1 MDILV
6 LDAPMKFIHGKMIE
20 QGAKEWSRYLT
31 SQFNPI
37 GRGTLYSEQFDKETG
52 LKVYLY
58 SANITLECVGE
69 SKGYLKVIKAEE
81 TDVITYHKIIEEG
94 KLLEEKITFVPVY
107 KFQYINGKEHHDVE
121 RFMQDEQGK
130 RALESYMEEWKNLIA
145 DEETLSSTTE
155 AVKDV
160 TDDSV
165 DGALVKEAIKKIYAG
180 KTAHKEMRSFMPDIE
195 NLKAPVPKELQSD
208 AYTMHY
214 DMLSAQ
220 QKEALVSALST
231 DDLYLM
237 DTQQIVENKS
247 KQVMPLIKEMVQRVA
262 SNNKRVLVVAPESH
276 QVEEI
281 LQDLENESIE
291 VVQLQQLEEG
301 KQNSKY
307 ALEYKMNHM
316 KDSILNQL
324 NEEASKHNRHKEEL
338 DQMKK
343 ECDLYQTADK
353 TIKLSFDI
361 LDLLKEIEAEKA
373 AIMQESR
380 ELGLQGMAYAE
391 TLERYEAIPEKE
403 HEVYQK
409 LKQALGQDEGLY
421 DEMIWMKTN
430 EGPVHYQ
437 EYKELIL
444 EYSKAVQAF
453 EEKLTTYKAQIA
465 ERSKWEEEYKALE
478 LQLLELRRQHLK
490 IEALKQVDLNGTIEA
505 DEEIEQQIHTLEGKL
520 QDLSSEKSKFET
532 GIVSTR
538 YLDEVKVKVYE
549 LKEKVEVYVAEYK
562 SVLGEIYGKEEITK
576 ADVIEVFKRMQ
587 KVEALFEEED
597 AYAEYL
603 EGLQTYFEMEVI
615 VKKNEK
621 LLQLQEVNHSKMVD
635 LLKKQQEVNSLLST
649 KLEEVEFRSFLKLVD
664 DGEVLAEQILSNP
677 LSEESEEALEKLEA
691 AVQQRTFKLQIY
703 KEKVDFYEEL
713 SKLKTDWQQSLM
725 ENKDLLRDYL
735 MEQVK
740 VVGTTCNAIGTCQD
754 VALARTEFEYV
765 IITEAHRIP
774 GLEMLIPMIHGK
786 KGILIGDAV
795 SYPVSLF
802 ARLYKNCPKENKSP
816 LEMLA

>member
-52 LKVYLY
+52 LKVFLY

-69 SKGYLKVIKAEE
+69 SKGYLKVVKAEE
-81 TDVITYHKIIEEG
+81 TDVITYHKMIEEG

-130 RALESYMEEWKNLIA
+130 RALESYIKEWKNLIA
-145 DEETLSSTTE
+145 DEEALSSTTE
-155 AVKDV
+155 AVTDV
-160 TDDSV
+160 IDDSV
-165 DGALVKEAIKKIYAG
+165 DGTLVKEALKKIYVG
-180 KTAHKEMRSFMPDIE
+180 KTANKEMRSFMPDIE
-195 NLKAPVPKELQSD
+195 NLKAPMLKEFESS
-208 AYTMHY
+208 AFTMHY
-214 DMLSAQ
+214 ELLNAE
-220 QKEALVSALST
+220 QKEILASALST
-231 DDLYLM
+231 DDLYFV
-237 DTQQIVENKS
+237 DTQYIVENKS
-247 KQVMPLIKEMVQRVA
+247 KQVMPLIKEMVQQVTGE
-262 SNNKRVLVVAPESH
+262 NKRVLVVAPESH
-276 QVEEI
+276 EVEEI
-281 LQDLENESIE
+281 LHDLESESIE
-291 VVQLQQLEEG
+291 AVQIQQSEEN
-301 KQNSKY
+301 QMSKY

-316 KDSILNQL
+316 KESVLNKL

-343 ECDLYQTADK
+343 ECELYQTADK
-353 TIKLSFDI
+353 TIKLSFEI
-361 LDLLKEIEAEKA
+361 LDLLQETEVEKA
-373 AIMQESR
+373 AIMEESK

-391 TLERYEAIPEKE
+391 TLERYEAIPQKE

-421 DEMIWMKTN
+421 EEMLWMKTN
-430 EGPVHYQ
+430 EGTIHYD

-444 EYSKAVQAF
+444 EYSTTIQAF
-453 EEKLTTYKAQIA
+453 EEKLKTYKAQIA
-465 ERSKWEEEYKALE
+465 ERNKWEEDYKALE

-490 IEALKQVDLNGTIEA
+490 TEALKQVDLNGTIET
-505 DEEIEQQIHTLEGKL
+505 DEEIEQQIHDLEERL
-520 QDLSSEKSKFET
+520 QELSKEKNKAET

-538 YLDEVKVKVYE
+538 YLDELKVKVYE
-549 LKEKVEVYVAEYK
+549 LKEKVEAYLAEYK
-562 SVLGEIYGKEEITK
+562 AALSAICSKEEITK
-576 ADVIEVFKRMQ
+576 ADVIQVFKRMQ
-587 KVEALFEEED
+587 KVEGLFEEDE

-615 VKKNEK
+615 VHKNEK
-621 LLQLQEVNHSKMVD
+621 LIELQDVNHNKMGD
-635 LLKKQQEVNSLLST
+635 LLKKQQEINSLLST
-649 KLEEVEFRSFLKLVD
+649 KLEEVEFRSFLKLVE
-664 DGEVLAEQILSNP
+664 DGEILAEQILRHP
-677 LSEESEEALEKLEA
+677 LSEQSKEALEKLEA
-691 AVQQRTFKLQIY
+691 AVQQRAFKLQIY

-713 SKLKTDWQQSLM
+713 VKLKTEWQQSLM
-725 ENKDLLRDYL
+725 EDKDLLRAYL

-740 VVGTTCNAIGTCQD
+740 VVGTTCHAIGACQD
-754 VALARTEFEYV
+754 VVLGRAEFEYI
-765 IITEAHRIP
+765 IITDAHRIS

-795 SYPVSLF
+795 SHPVSLF
-802 ARLYKNCPKENKSP
+802 ARLYKDCPKENKNS
-816 LEMLA
+816 LEILA

>member
-52 LKVYLY
+52 LKVFLY

-69 SKGYLKVIKAEE
+69 SKGYLKVVKAQE
-81 TDVITYHKIIEEG
+81 TDVITYHKMIEEG

-130 RALESYMEEWKNLIA
+130 RALASYMEEWENLIA
-145 DEETLSSTTE
+145 DEEALSSTAE
-155 AVKDV
+155 EGKAVKD
-160 TDDSV
+160 DSA
-165 DGALVKEAIKKIYAG
+165 DGTLVKETLKKIYVG
-180 KTAHKEMRSFMPDIE
+180 KTANKEMRSFMPDIE
-195 NLKAPVPKELQSD
+195 NLKAPMLKEFESS
-208 AYTMHY
+208 AFTMHY
-214 DMLSAQ
+214 ELLNAE
-220 QKEALVSALST
+220 QKEILASALST
-231 DDLYLM
+231 DDLYFV
-237 DTQQIVENKS
+237 DTQYIVENKS
-247 KQVMPLIKEMVQRVA
+247 KQVMPLIKEMVQQVTGE
-262 SNNKRVLVVAPESH
+262 NKRVLVVAPESH
-276 QVEEI
+276 EVEEI
-281 LQDLENESIE
+281 LHDLESESIE
-291 VVQLQQLEEG
+291 AVQIQQSEEN
-301 KQNSKY
+301 QMSKY

-316 KDSILNQL
+316 KESVLNKL

-343 ECDLYQTADK
+343 ECELYQTADK
-353 TIKLSFDI
+353 TIKLSFEI
-361 LDLLKEIEAEKA
+361 LDLLQETEVEKA
-373 AIMQESR
+373 AIMEESK

-391 TLERYEAIPEKE
+391 TLERYEAIPQRE

-421 DEMIWMKTN
+421 EEMLWMKMN
-430 EGPVHYQ
+430 EGTIHYD

-444 EYSKAVQAF
+444 EYSTTIQAF
-453 EEKLTTYKAQIA
+453 EEKLKTYKAQIA
-465 ERSKWEEEYKALE
+465 ERNKWEEDYKALE

-490 IEALKQVDLNGTIEA
+490 TEALKQVDLNGTIETN
-505 DEEIEQQIHTLEGKL
+505 EEIEQQIHDLEERL
-520 QDLSSEKSKFET
+520 QELSKEKNKAET

-538 YLDEVKVKVYE
+538 YLDELKVKVYE
-549 LKEKVEVYVAEYK
+549 LKEKVEAYLAEYK
-562 SVLGEIYGKEEITK
+562 AALSAICSKEEITK
-576 ADVIEVFKRMQ
+576 ADVIQVFKRMQ
-587 KVEALFEEED
+587 KVEGLFEEDE

-615 VKKNEK
+615 VHKNEK
-621 LLQLQEVNHSKMVD
+621 LIELQDVNHNKMGD
-635 LLKKQQEVNSLLST
+635 LLKKQQEINSLLST
-649 KLEEVEFRSFLKLVD
+649 KLEEVEFRSFLKLVE
-664 DGEVLAEQILSNP
+664 DGEILAEQILRHP
-677 LSEESEEALEKLEA
+677 LSEQSKEALEKLEA
-691 AVQQRTFKLQIY
+691 AVQQRAFKLQIY

-713 SKLKTDWQQSLM
+713 VKLKTEWQQSLM
-725 ENKDLLRDYL
+725 EDKDLLRAYL

-740 VVGTTCNAIGTCQD
+740 VVGTTCHAIGACQD
-754 VALARTEFEYV
+754 VALGRAEFEYI
-765 IITEAHRIP
+765 IITDAHRIS

-795 SYPVSLF
+795 SHPVSLF
-802 ARLYKNCPKENKSP
+802 ARLYKDCPKENKNS
-816 LEMLA
+816 LEILA